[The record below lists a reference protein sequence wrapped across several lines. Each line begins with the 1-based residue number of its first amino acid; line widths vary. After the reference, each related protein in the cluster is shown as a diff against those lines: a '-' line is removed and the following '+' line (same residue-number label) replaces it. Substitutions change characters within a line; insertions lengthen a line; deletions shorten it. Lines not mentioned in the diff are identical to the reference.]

1 MRNILLTAVL
11 AGLVGCVGGIDTTN
25 PDPTGPGDPTT
36 PGDPTKP
43 GDASQAKPLFDSDV
57 YPILDA
63 KCKSCHNSTSP
74 LPQAPGFVAPTATDG
89 YSVAHGYG
97 SLVGDLSP
105 SAPILSI
112 VAQGHNGTSYTPT
125 ETSKITAWLAAELA
139 ARNAGAP
146 VDDNSPGAKITKLQK
161 EWSGCM
167 TLTNFNTAK
176 MATAWAN
183 MQTNDGNG
191 NATCGSCHDNA
202 EYNEIATTV
211 AQKFFDK
218 ISQQTTLMSQ
228 YFTVDSVTAPTK
240 IIMNTTQ
247 LNLVATAG
255 TGHIGH
261 RRFNLTN
268 SAGMTALTTFYNAT
282 VAAKTAGTCG
292 QPVLKN

>member
-1 MRNILLTAVL
+1 MRNILLTAVMA

-25 PDPTGPGDPTT
+25 PDPTGPGSDPTT
-36 PGDPTKP
+36 NPTPTGDPAQSKT
-43 GDASQAKPLFDSDV
+43 LFDANV
-57 YPILDA
+57 YPVLAA
-63 KCKSCHNSTSP
+63 KCKSCHSSTAP
-74 LPQAPGFVAPTATDG
+74 LPQAPGFVAPAVTDG
-89 YSVAHGYG
+89 YSIAHGYG
-97 SLVGDLSP
+97 ALVGDLSP

-112 VAQGHNGTSYTPT
+112 VVAGHNGTSYTPD
-125 ETSKITAWLAAELA
+125 ETSKITGWLAAELA
-139 ARNAGAP
+139 ARNSGTP
-146 VDDNSPGAKITKLQK
+146 TDDNSPGAIVTKLQK

-202 EYNEIATTV
+202 EYNQIATTV
-211 AQKFFDK
+211 PQRFFDK
-218 ISQQTTLMSQ
+218 ISQSTTLMSQ

-240 IIMNTTQ
+240 IIMNTAQ
-247 LNLVATAG
+247 MQLVATAG

-292 QPVLKN
+292 PSVLKN